1 MPKIDIDNYIE
12 QSGMRKARF
21 GGYEPEDV
29 HQAME
34 DLCAD
39 YEQHLT
45 AMTSEL
51 RTLRQE
57 NDALRRH
64 AQGLVMQN
72 QTLSTQNATLAGQ
85 VDKLQSYRANLE
97 TQFSTVKERS
107 HSLTNQVDMLR
118 LKNSD
123 LTRENKELTER
134 CEEANSALR
143 VKGRAHD
150 QARQQVIADRDK
162 VIADAEAEAARIRQ
176 QARDD
181 ADQIL
186 KDTNLKA
193 EAIDQLARE
202 QAIAQAR
209 KMVQSATDETR
220 EIQNAHRLRLQDLK
234 SRISEMEK
242 TRGEMMDYLAKMI
255 EELQKTQD
263 YASQSAPLV
272 PHTEDL
278 AETDAEPKLDL
289 SANKV
294 DAAASALRGSEPE
307 PEPQPAPADPDTN
320 RVVAPGLDDA
330 EPRTNTVITPSP
342 DYFDTDPK
350 EQPGDP
356 HEEVEI
362 PGAIFSYPILRQQG
376 EPILDEE
383 TPPQPV
389 PHKPVMPS
397 FTLADEDEPDDAL
410 PAPAAAPG
418 KPQPKRRRKAVM
430 ALRALNRKIGV

>member
-45 AMTSEL
+45 AMASEL

-202 QAIAQAR
+202 QAVAQAR

-242 TRGEMMDYLAKMI
+242 TRGEMMDY
-255 EELQKTQD
+255 
-263 YASQSAPLV
+263 PV
-272 PHTEDL
+272 
-278 AETDAEPKLDL
+278 
-289 SANKV
+289 
-294 DAAASALRGSEPE
+294 
-307 PEPQPAPADPDTN
+307 
-320 RVVAPGLDDA
+320 
-330 EPRTNTVITPSP
+330 
-342 DYFDTDPK
+342 
-350 EQPGDP
+350 
-356 HEEVEI
+356 
-362 PGAIFSYPILRQQG
+362 SYTHL
-376 EPILDEE
+376 
-383 TPPQPV
+383 
-389 PHKPVMPS
+389 
-397 FTLADEDEPDDAL
+397 TLPT
-410 PAPAAAPG
+410 
-418 KPQPKRRRKAVM
+418 KA
-430 ALRALNRKIGV
+430 